1 MWGTRGWKYGLKAME
16 TARLATGND
25 GSRDTGTT
33 SLCSSQ
39 TGVNFKSALGGL
51 ILIPG
56 PGKWTKLISGDEDRE
71 RR

>member
-1 MWGTRGWKYGLKAME
+1 MGGARGWKYGLKAME
-16 TARLATGND
+16 AARLATGKD

-39 TGVNFKSALGGL
+39 TGVDFKSVLGGL

-56 PGKWTKLISGDEDRE
+56 PGKCTKLTFGDEDRE

>member
-1 MWGTRGWKYGLKAME
+1 MWGARRWKYRLKVME
-16 TARLATGND
+16 AACLATGND

-39 TGVNFKSALGGL
+39 TGVDFKSALGGL
-51 ILIPG
+51 ILKPG
-56 PGKWTKLISGDEDRE
+56 PGKCTKLISGDEDRE